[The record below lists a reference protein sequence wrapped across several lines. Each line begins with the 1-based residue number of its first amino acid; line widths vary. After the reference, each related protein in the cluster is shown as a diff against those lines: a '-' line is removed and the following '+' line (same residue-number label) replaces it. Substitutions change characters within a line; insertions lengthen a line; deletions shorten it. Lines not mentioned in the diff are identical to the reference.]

1 VLPLSPFQNYLA
13 NYIYFFFLRRMSGT
27 LTFRYIK
34 RKKEKR
40 HVPIKRQI
48 DIYIYVLEEIPPL
61 PLGRHFDKPFG
72 KENEQLNVQ
81 YGSTTFLTL
90 LKRKIPRFRA
100 WTVGLTIGLNL
111 ILLSKFCEFI
121 KLLSRSIFHQKN

>member
-1 VLPLSPFQNYLA
+1 
-13 NYIYFFFLRRMSGT
+13 MSGT

-90 LKRKIPRFRA
+90 LKRKIPCFWA
-100 WTVGLTIGLNL
+100 WAVGLTIGLNL
-111 ILLSKFCEFI
+111 ILLFLCSFLI
-121 KLLSRSIFHQKN
+121 SNNNNN